1 MRSVKALSEFQN
13 PQQEPGIEKRLI
25 LVFVLT
31 FIIILVSQKF
41 IFSKYQSEKPAQQ
54 QTQQQ
59 AQSQQPQQQIPQP
72 QPSVSAAPVVPA
84 VGTKQAQ
91 TEQDVVVENDLY
103 RITFTN
109 KGGLVK
115 SWFLKKYKD
124 EHGKPLELV
133 HQAAAASNGYPLSLW
148 SWDQALRDKLNS
160 ALYVTDAQGTVPA
173 PAKVTFE
180 YADGDLVV
188 RKTFG
193 FDHSYV
199 VDVQTE
205 VSRGGQ
211 YVSAFP
217 AWPSGFGDAT
227 VPASYASQGIDY
239 SDGSDIKR
247 LSFKK
252 ISGGATM
259 PGTYAWAGVLDQYFA
274 AIFMPERPKSAALA
288 TLHGSVQ
295 VPKDLNKP
303 DPNQMATEPILGA
316 AVGELNNATHTR
328 LFVGPKD
335 VDILDSTHARGP
347 NGEEHGPD
355 LRAVVDFGWFG
366 FIARPLF
373 IWLKWTYNHWVPNWG
388 WSIIILTVI
397 INLAL
402 LPLRITQMKSALKMQ
417 KLAPQM
423 KQIQEKYKKYKLNDP
438 RRAEQN
444 KEVQALYKEHNV
456 NPASGCFPLLIQMPF
471 LFAFYKMLAIAIEL
485 RQAPWL
491 WISDLSAPDK
501 WFILPIGIVLS
512 TLFVQKMTPTAGMDP
527 AQQKMFMYMMPV
539 FLGFMSW
546 SLASGLS
553 LYWTV
558 GNVIA
563 IVQQW
568 AMNKTELGREMRAEL
583 EKRARK
589 AQK

>member
-1 MRSVKALSEFQN
+1 MSEFQN
-13 PQQEPGIEKRLI
+13 PQQQPGIEKRLI
-25 LVFVLT
+25 LVFALT
-31 FIIILVSQKF
+31 FIVILVSQKF
-41 IFSKYQSEKPAQQ
+41 IFSKYESNKPAQQ
-54 QTQQQ
+54 QEKQQQ
-59 AQSQQPQQQIPQP
+59 GP
-72 QPSVSAAPVVPA
+72 AAPQAPPPQAAVAAKPAPVPA
-84 VGTKQAQ
+84 DAKQA
-91 TEQDVVVENDLY
+91 TSEQELVVENDLY

-109 KGGLVK
+109 KGAQVK
-115 SWFLKKYKD
+115 SWILKKYKD
-124 EHGKPLELV
+124 DHGKPLELV
-133 HQAAAASNGYPLSLW
+133 HQAAAQHGYPLSLW
-148 SWDQALRDKLNS
+148 SWDQGLRDKLNS
-160 ALYVTDAQGTVPA
+160 ALYLTDAQGHAAA

-180 YADGDLVV
+180 FSDGDVVV

-199 VDVQTE
+199 VDVETA

-211 YVSAFP
+211 YISAFP
-217 AWPSGFGDAT
+217 AWPAGFGDMT
-227 VPASYASQGIDY
+227 VPASYAAQGVDY
-239 SDGSDIKR
+239 SDGVEVTRVGLKDV
-247 LSFKK
+247 
-252 ISGGATM
+252 SGGATL

-274 AIFMPERPKSAALA
+274 AIFMPERPRNAVLA
-288 TLHGSVQ
+288 TLHNSVS

-303 DPNQMATEPILGA
+303 DPKNMVQEPVLGA
-316 AVGELNNATHTR
+316 ALGELNNVTRGR

-335 VDILDSTHARGP
+335 VDILNATHARGP
-347 NGEEHGPD
+347 NGEAQGPD

-373 IWLKWTYNHWVPNWG
+373 MWLKWTYNHWVPNWG
-388 WSIIILTVI
+388 WSIVILTVI

-423 KQIQEKYKKYKLNDP
+423 KAIQEKYKKFKLNDP

-444 KEVQALYKEHNV
+444 KEVAALYKQHNV

-471 LFAFYKMLAIAIEL
+471 LFAFYKMLTVATEL
-485 RQAPWL
+485 RHAPWL
-491 WISDLSAPDK
+491 WVQDLSSPDK
-501 WFILPIGIVLS
+501 WFILPVGIVLS
-512 TLFVQKMTPTAGMDP
+512 TLFMQKMTPMAGMDP
-527 AQQKMFMYMMPV
+527 AQQKMFTYMMPI

-553 LYWTV
+553 LYWTI

-568 AMNKTELGREMRAEL
+568 AMNKTQLGREMRAEA

>member
-1 MRSVKALSEFQN
+1 LSEFQN

-25 LVFVLT
+25 LVFALT
-31 FIIILVSQKF
+31 FIVILVSQKF
-41 IFSKYQSEKPAQQ
+41 IFSKFQPAKDEQK

-59 AQSQQPQQQIPQP
+59 AQPAAQQPPAPQP
-72 QPSVSAAPVVPA
+72 TVTAPPAAQA
-84 VGTKQAQ
+84 AGTKQAQ
-91 TEQDVVVENDLY
+91 AEQELVVENGLY
-103 RITFTN
+103 KITFTN
-109 KGGLVK
+109 KGAQVK
-115 SWFLKKYKD
+115 SWILKNYTD
-124 EHGKPLELV
+124 DHGKPLELV
-133 HQAAAASNGYPLSLW
+133 HQAAAQQFGYPLSLW
-148 SWDQALRDKLNS
+148 TWDQAVRDKLNS
-160 ALYVTDAQGTVPA
+160 SLYVSEQNGHLDA
-173 PAKVTFE
+173 PATVSFE
-180 YADGDLVV
+180 FSDGDLVV
-188 RKTFG
+188 RKTFS

-199 VDVQTE
+199 VGVETS
-205 VSRGGQ
+205 VTRGGQ
-211 YVSAFP
+211 YVTALP
-217 AWPSGFGDAT
+217 AWPAGFGDAT
-227 VPASYASQGIDY
+227 VPASYASQEIAY
-239 SDGSDIKR
+239 SNGADVSR
-247 LSFKK
+247 LSVKK
-252 ISGGATM
+252 VSGGATIT
-259 PGTYAWAGVLDQYFA
+259 GTHVWTGVFDQYFA
-274 AIFMPERPKSAALA
+274 AIFMPDRPGSTVIA
-288 TLHGSVQ
+288 TLHNNVA

-303 DPNQMATEPILGA
+303 DPNNVVQEPVLGVAAGDLNAATKG
-316 AVGELNNATHTR
+316 R
-328 LFVGPKD
+328 YFVGPKD
-335 VDILDSTHARGP
+335 VDILGATHARTATGDP
-347 NGEEHGPD
+347 NGPD
-355 LRAVVDFGWFG
+355 IRAVVDFGWFG

-373 IWLKWTYNHWVPNWG
+373 MWLKWTHNHWVANWG

-417 KLAPQM
+417 KLQPQM

-438 RRAEQN
+438 RRSEQN

-485 RQAPWL
+485 RHAPWL
-491 WISDLSAPDK
+491 WITDLAAPDH

-512 TLFVQKMTPTAGMDP
+512 TLFVQKMTPAAGMDP
-527 AQQKMFMYMMPV
+527 AQQKMFTFMMPI

-563 IVQQW
+563 IGQQW

-583 EKRARK
+583 QKRARK

>member
-1 MRSVKALSEFQN
+1 LSEFQN
-13 PQQEPGIEKRLI
+13 PQQQPGIEKRLI
-25 LVFVLT
+25 LVFALT
-31 FIIILVSQKF
+31 FIVILVSQKF
-41 IFSKYQSEKPAQQ
+41 IFSKYESNKPAQQ
-54 QTQQQ
+54 QEKQQQ
-59 AQSQQPQQQIPQP
+59 GPAAPQQAPPPQAAVAAKP
-72 QPSVSAAPVVPA
+72 APVPA
-84 VGTKQAQ
+84 DAKQA
-91 TEQDVVVENDLY
+91 TSEQELVVENDLY

-109 KGGLVK
+109 KGAQVK
-115 SWFLKKYKD
+115 SWILKKYKD
-124 EHGKPLELV
+124 DHGKPLELV
-133 HQAAAASNGYPLSLW
+133 HRAAAAQHGYPLSLW
-148 SWDQALRDKLNS
+148 NWDQGLRDKLNS
-160 ALYVTDAQGTVPA
+160 ALYVTDAQGPAAA

-180 YADGDLVV
+180 FSDGDVVV

-199 VDVQTE
+199 VDVETA

-211 YVSAFP
+211 YISAFP
-217 AWPSGFGDAT
+217 AWPAGFGDMT
-227 VPASYASQGIDY
+227 VPASYAAQGIDY
-239 SDGSDIKR
+239 SDGTEVTRVGMNKV
-247 LSFKK
+247 
-252 ISGGATM
+252 SGGATL

-274 AIFMPERPKSAALA
+274 AIFMPEHPRNAVLA
-288 TLHGSVQ
+288 TLHNSVS

-303 DPNQMATEPILGA
+303 DPNNMVQEPVLGA
-316 AVGELNNATHTR
+316 ALGELNNVTRGR

-335 VDILDSTHARGP
+335 VDILGATHARGP
-347 NGEEHGPD
+347 NGEAQGPD

-373 IWLKWTYNHWVPNWG
+373 MWLKWTYNHWVPNWG

-423 KQIQEKYKKYKLNDP
+423 KAIQEKYKKFKLNDP

-444 KEVQALYKEHNV
+444 KEVAALYKQHSV

-471 LFAFYKMLAIAIEL
+471 LFAFYKMLTVATEL
-485 RQAPWL
+485 RHAPWL
-491 WISDLSAPDK
+491 WVQDLSSPDK
-501 WFILPIGIVLS
+501 WFILPVGIVLS
-512 TLFVQKMTPTAGMDP
+512 TLFMQKMTPMAGMDP
-527 AQQKMFMYMMPV
+527 AQQKMFTYMMPI

-553 LYWTV
+553 LYWTI

-568 AMNKTELGREMRAEL
+568 AMNKTQLGREMRAEA